1 MKCVSLLLAVMPIT
15 PKGITSILARPCTV
29 VLVICKDMWCWFIFS
44 VPVRQEIARVLYHE
58 IGQFLDNSPTVYNK
72 CDDGTI
78 CWLGHPV
85 LRWLPEVWPS
95 VLFLGSHPLFRDIM
109 AKGWKAATFHQAP
122 LHMMVNSVICIV
134 LQFSLLF
141 TQLIPG
147 GFLGSQGSGG
157 GVTSSSTMASGK
169 RQERPPLLKVEYMK
183 GPRFGSL
190 LS

>member
-1 MKCVSLLLAVMPIT
+1 MAVT
-15 PKGITSILARPCTV
+15 PKGIRSILARPCIV
-29 VLVICKDMWCWFIFS
+29 VLVICKDMWFWFIFS
-44 VPVRQEIARVLYHE
+44 VPVRQESARVLYHE

-95 VLFLGSHPLFRDIM
+95 VLLLGSHPLFRDIM

-122 LHMMVNSVICIV
+122 SHMMVNSAICIV

-169 RQERPPLLKVEYMK
+169 RQGRPPLLKVEYIK